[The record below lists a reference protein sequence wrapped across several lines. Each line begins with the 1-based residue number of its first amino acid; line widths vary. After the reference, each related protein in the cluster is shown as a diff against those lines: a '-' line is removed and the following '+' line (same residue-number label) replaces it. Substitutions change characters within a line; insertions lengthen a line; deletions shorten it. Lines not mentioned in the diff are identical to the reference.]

1 DYDLVTLTDDKK
13 LQNADNLVPIVN
25 TKSLTPK
32 ISAALNALAPVLTT
46 TDLAELNKKVDA
58 QREKPSDVA
67 RDFLKDKGLLG

>member
-1 DYDLVTLTDDKK
+1 M
-13 LQNADNLVPIVN
+13 
-25 TKSLTPK
+25 
-32 ISAALNALAPVLTT
+32 LTT